1 MADFLKFT
9 NNATSILS
17 VSIGAGDTLI
27 TVGSGDGALY
37 PTLGA
42 SEFFYATL
50 EDGSGN
56 LEIVKVTAR
65 SGDNFT
71 VERGADNT
79 TAQAWAMNAT
89 RVELR
94 LTAIVVE
101 EFLQKNGGIMTGELD
116 MDGNYIKDGLL
127 RAGAATTRYVSGSE
141 VVDVPLRGTAGG
153 TGNQITVP
161 TNGTDRAQAAGA
173 LSGGPDDILVAGDD
187 LVAGGVIGSASETA
201 EGVIEIA
208 DDTEMGAGTD
218 DLKAVTPAKFA
229 ETNAEEADGT
239 SPGHFGT
246 TRFAQT
252 AEITPDT
259 PTVDNAAISP
269 ARLIDRTATEDRVGL
284 IELADQAEVDAG
296 IDDTKAV
303 TPAKLANASNLPGS
317 FRGAKAYHI
326 GTLVGAAGPGQEIPR
341 NDTPAF
347 TALDSPQEA
356 PVALDGEVYDTDNIH
371 DPVTNNSR
379 MTVPAGV
386 TKVQLRGG
394 ITKSDGFS
402 GVHHL
407 RIRRNGNYSG
417 IDPNQG
423 DWIPHTSSGSVGS
436 TSQYG
441 LCYIDSGVITVQNPG
456 TDYYELYV
464 LNQNTLSDGVDDT
477 CWFEMIVIE

>member
-116 MDGNYIKDGLL
+116 MDGNYITDGLL

-141 VVDVPLRGTAGG
+141 IVDVPLRGTASGA
-153 TGNQITVP
+153 GNEVTVP
-161 TNGTDRAQAAGA
+161 TNGTDRAQAGGV

-246 TRFAQT
+246 TRFAQA
-252 AEITPDT
+252 AEITPDI

-296 IDDTKAV
+296 TVDDKAV
-303 TPAKLANASNLPGS
+303 TPLTLTNFSG
-317 FRGAKAYHI
+317 
-326 GTLVGAAGPGQEIPR
+326 LVGAGGVVYSGYV
-341 NDTPAF
+341 D
-347 TALDSPQEA
+347 ALA
-356 PVALDGEVYDTDNIH
+356 VAEV
-371 DPVTNNSR
+371 
-379 MTVPAGV
+379 VPAGWSATRTGVGLYTV
-386 TKVQLRGG
+386 THNLG
-394 ITKSDGFS
+394 
-402 GVHHL
+402 L
-407 RIRRNGNYSG
+407 
-417 IDPNQG
+417 
-423 DWIPHTSSGSVGS
+423 SS
-436 TSQYG
+436 
-441 LCYIDSGVITVQNPG
+441 
-456 TDYYELYV
+456 
-464 LNQNTLSDGVDDT
+464 VDDLIIT
-477 CWFEMIVIE
+477 LTGIGNISGPGGMIFACVVTRSTNFFTLQVGNPDMGAGGGGGNVDRDFMFICSDIS